1 MPGTAD
7 NAATIL
13 VWRGRFCSVM
23 TQHDVSAAL
32 LAPDFYHY
40 SSAPIAAVTEGDDAL
55 VVSWSDGRQLSCHR
69 FWLRENTLGHGGI
82 DPATR
87 EGIMDPAELSDA
99 MQIAA
104 FELSDSGDLCVSW
117 APNDTDEGV
126 ISTYHS
132 GWLRHI
138 AEGQHLPESWVPAP
152 EAWTASSLPAPP
164 RRNADD
170 VVKDD
175 DALCDMLNDLLRWGC
190 LLYTSDAADE

>member
-1 MPGTAD
+1 
-7 NAATIL
+7 
-13 VWRGRFCSVM
+13 M

-87 EGIMDPAELSDA
+87 EGIMDPAELSDS
-99 MQIAA
+99 MQISA
-104 FELSDSGDLCVSW
+104 FELSDSGDLCVIWSPEG
-117 APNDTDEGV
+117 ADESV

-152 EAWTASSLPAPP
+152 EAWTAATLPAPP
-164 RRNADD
+164 RRNADA
-170 VVKDD
+170 VLKDD
-175 DALCDMLNDLLRWGC
+175 DALCDMLNDLF
-190 LLYTSDAADE
+190 DIPPKEP

>member
-13 VWRGRFCSVM
+13 VWRGDLHRDDATRPSRGAIGSRFLS
-23 TQHDVSAAL
+23 L
-32 LAPDFYHY
+32 LAGANCRCHR
-40 SSAPIAAVTEGDDAL
+40 GDDAL
-55 VVSWSDGRQLSCHR
+55 VVSWPDGRQLSCHR

-104 FELSDSGDLCVSW
+104 FELNASGDLCVTW
-117 APNDTDEGV
+117 APESTDESV
-126 ISTYHS
+126 VSTYHS

-152 EAWTASSLPAPP
+152 EAWNAATLSAPP
-164 RRNADD
+164 RRNAD
-170 VVKDD
+170 
-175 DALCDMLNDLLRWGC
+175 ALRNAVS
-190 LLYTSDAADE
+190 YTRLTLPTSV

>member
-1 MPGTAD
+1 
-7 NAATIL
+7 
-13 VWRGRFCSVM
+13 M

-87 EGIMDPAELSDA
+87 EGIMDPAELSDS
-99 MQIAA
+99 MQISA
-104 FELSDSGDLCVSW
+104 FELSDSGDLCVIWS
-117 APNDTDEGV
+117 PEGTDESV

-138 AEGQHLPESWVPAP
+138 AEGQHLVVLDMADLDYISSAGLRVIFKAAKQLKAEGRSLCVANRQAQIAKVFEILQALLQRIKAAGFRRVTLLTQPG
-152 EAWTASSLPAPP
+152 EALP
-164 RRNADD
+164 
-170 VVKDD
+170 
-175 DALCDMLNDLLRWGC
+175 
-190 LLYTSDAADE
+190 